1 MCSDVFPVSSVPVI
15 DPSLEKLPFMMTNA
29 LDILVEDTESDPK
42 LGSKYEFRIAFIA
55 EHLPSYL
62 NDHHCTIIG

>member
-29 LDILVEDTESDPK
+29 LDILVQDTESDPK
-42 LGSKYEFRIAFIA
+42 LGPKYEFRIAFIA